1 MNVAVT
7 GVGALIGQGIIKSL
21 QGTEY
26 NVIGVN
32 SEELGAGLYATKRSY
47 LGFYANDKKFI
58 SRIAEICRAEECSI
72 LFPGL
77 DAELIPLSNH
87 IDFLKTNGTCPIV
100 SRPEV
105 IEICNDKLKTC
116 MFLRENGFPFLRT
129 YNLRSYSFEL
139 DYPVVLKPK
148 KGGSGSIG
156 VFVIEN
162 EKQFNFFRET
172 LDIDNYVVQEYVE
185 GEEYTCGTITFG
197 GKCIGVIVMKRQLR
211 GGDTYKAFVVRNSAL
226 EDFVSKV
233 VLALNPFGACN
244 IQLRTRNRIPYVF
257 EINARCSGT
266 TAARA
271 LAGFNEPKIICD
283 FISKGIDNPTFTI
296 KEIAVLRYWK
306 ELAVSYD
313 QIREMKSSHFAVN
326 PGANL

>member
-7 GVGALIGQGIIKSL
+7 GVGGLIGQSIIKSL
-21 QGTEY
+21 QGTDY
-26 NVIGVN
+26 NAIGVN
-32 SEELGAGLYATKRSY
+32 SEELGAGLYATERSY
-47 LGFYANDKKFI
+47 LGFYANDKEFI
-58 SRIAEICRAEECSI
+58 RRTAEICRAERCSI

-77 DAELIPLSNH
+77 DAELIPLSDH
-87 IDFLKTNGTCPIV
+87 IHFLKTNGICPIV

-105 IEICNDKLKTC
+105 IEICNDKLQTC
-116 MFLRENGFPFLRT
+116 IFLRNHGFPFLHT
-129 YNLRSYSFEL
+129 YDLRSYASEL
-139 DYPVVLKPK
+139 DFPVVLKPK

-162 EKQFNFFRET
+162 ERQFNFFRET
-172 LDIDNYVVQEYVE
+172 LDIDNYVIQEYVE
-185 GEEYTCGTITFG
+185 GEEYTCGTITLA

-226 EDFVSKV
+226 ENFVSKI
-233 VLALNPFGACN
+233 VLALKPFGACN
-244 IQLRTRNRIPYVF
+244 IQLRIKNGVPYVF

-266 TAARA
+266 TAART

-313 QIREMKSSHFAVN
+313 QIREMKSSHFGVN
-326 PGANL
+326 HSAKL